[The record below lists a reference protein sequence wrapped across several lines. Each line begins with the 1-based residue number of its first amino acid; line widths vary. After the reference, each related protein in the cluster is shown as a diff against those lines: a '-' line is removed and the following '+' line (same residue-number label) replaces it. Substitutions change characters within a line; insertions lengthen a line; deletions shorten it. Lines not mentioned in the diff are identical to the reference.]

1 MKKKSSIIKLTLIGV
16 ALAIGIVLS
25 VCSFRLPFSF
35 YNYNSFASS
44 IKLGLDLKGGIYAVY
59 DAESAGVDNFDSKL
73 AGTQKRLQD
82 LLVSKGYSEAVVT
95 IEGKSRLRV
104 EVPDVDNPS
113 AIFELIGKPAELQFV
128 LDDTDEIVITGDD
141 VTNAE
146 GGYDSKAGS
155 AVVSL
160 ELTSEGG
167 KKFGSATSANIGKT
181 MSIYLVTD
189 GVREEKPISTATIQ
203 DAITNG
209 RAQIT
214 MSGQDT
220 QAAKDLASQIMSGT
234 FDVKLSLKE
243 SSTVSPTL
251 GEKALFLGIIAGAVG
266 LLLVILFLLFRY
278 RMFGVVATIAL
289 LIYTVLML
297 FFLAVFPWVQLT
309 LPGIAGIILSLGM
322 AVDGN
327 IVIYERIRDE
337 YRDGKSILAS
347 MHAGFKHA
355 TVAIFD
361 SNITTIIA
369 AIILIIFG
377 SGSVSGFG
385 VTLLIGILLSLF
397 TSLLVTRG
405 LSKWITSLNSTN
417 AKLYGLKR
425 RDGFVESDEITEDIT
440 DNDEAVVSAA
450 SSEGA
455 QI

>member
-146 GGYDSKAGS
+146 GGYDSSAGS

-266 LLLVILFLLFRY
+266 LLLVMLFLLFRY

-405 LSKWITSLNSTN
+405 LCKWITSLNSTN

>member
-128 LDDTDEIVITGDD
+128 LDDTDEVVITGDD

-146 GGYDSKAGS
+146 GGYDSNAGS

-167 KKFGSATSANIGKT
+167 KKFGSATSANIGKK
-181 MSIYLVTD
+181 MSIDLVTD
-189 GVREEKPISTATIQ
+189 GVREESPISTATIQ

-251 GEKALFLGIIAGAVG
+251 GEKALFLGGGRLAARHTFPDTSLQNVRRSRDNRAAYIHRAY
-266 LLLVILFLLFRY
+266 VILPRGISVGTTYASRY
-278 RMFGVVATIAL
+278 SGYYSQPWHGGRRQYRHLRT
-289 LIYTVLML
+289 YT
-297 FFLAVFPWVQLT
+297 
-309 LPGIAGIILSLGM
+309 
-322 AVDGN
+322 
-327 IVIYERIRDE
+327 RR
-337 YRDGKSILAS
+337 
-347 MHAGFKHA
+347 
-355 TVAIFD
+355 
-361 SNITTIIA
+361 
-369 AIILIIFG
+369 
-377 SGSVSGFG
+377 VS
-385 VTLLIGILLSLF
+385 
-397 TSLLVTRG
+397 
-405 LSKWITSLNSTN
+405 
-417 AKLYGLKR
+417 R
-425 RDGFVESDEITEDIT
+425 R
-440 DNDEAVVSAA
+440 
-450 SSEGA
+450 
-455 QI
+455 